1 MDPGLRRDLGFVAH
15 GKPKQHFHH
24 HSAAAVSSER
34 NQAWAGS
41 LAARRCQA
49 IDTVIERSIGKG
61 RVSISAEAAIWR
73 AVRLGTVAIRAVAA
87 NASRPAQEVANS
99 REIPQRRP
107 RTNPRPTI

>member
-41 LAARRCQA
+41 LAARACQP
-49 IDTVIERSIGKG
+49 IDTVIDRSIGKG
-61 RVSISAEAAIWR
+61 RVSISAVAAIWR
-73 AVRLGTVAIRAVAA
+73 AVRLGTGGVRGGAA
-87 NASRPAQEVANS
+87 TLARPG
-99 REIPQRRP
+99 REGET
-107 RTNPRPTI
+107 RTQS